1 MISLNEITGQQRV
14 FDAVRTTVQEL
25 HADCSF
31 VEDATS
37 SPLLFKSED
46 EKIWVRIFYQPMSGS
61 SAGEIAREV
70 MKLKLLMPKNA
81 VIYFFYP
88 ELDRDQI
95 VSLRSRYRHIAFF
108 EYGNLLESA
117 NGKEGVRVCKWI
129 PVSELPPASTVEI
142 KSPFLG
148 EGKPH
153 PFLSHARLT
162 QDEIAE
168 INDIGLSFKDV

>member
-31 VEDATS
+31 VEDVTS

-46 EKIWVRIFYQPMSGS
+46 EKIWVRIFYQPMNGS

-70 MKLKLLMPKNA
+70 MKLKLLMPKHA

-108 EYGNLLESA
+108 EYGSLLETA
-117 NGKEGVRVCKWI
+117 NGKEGVKVCKWI
-129 PVSELPPASTVEI
+129 PISELSPAGTVEI
-142 KSPFLG
+142 KSPFFG
-148 EGKPH
+148 ESKPH

-162 QDEIAE
+162 QDEISE
-168 INDIGLSFKDV
+168 LNDIGLSFRDV